1 MKKLLILVF
10 VLLFSGIL
18 KAQEQQVVVP
28 YTLAD
33 RDRAI
38 RTEARME
45 TLEAKVGGLDRRFEG
60 INTRFEGL
68 DKRIDDIHLQIN
80 RLEDKF
86 DSYFMWGFGLVL
98 MSIFGLIGF
107 IIYDR
112 RTTLAPV
119 ESKTDRIIKVLRDA
133 AEKDPALREALK
145 RTALW

>member
-1 MKKLLILVF
+1 MKKLLILAF

-28 YTLAD
+28 YSLAD

-45 TLEAKVGGLDRRFEG
+45 TLEAKVGA
-60 INTRFEGL
+60 L
-68 DKRIDDIHLQIN
+68 DKWIDDIHLQIN
-80 RLEDKF
+80 RLEGKF
-86 DSYFMWGFGLVL
+86 DSYFIWGFGLVL
-98 MSIFGLIGF
+98 MSIFVLIGF

>member
-1 MKKLLILVF
+1 L
-10 VLLFSGIL
+10 
-18 KAQEQQVVVP
+18 VP

-38 RTEARME
+38 RSEARME
-45 TLEAKVGGLDRRFEG
+45 TLEAKVDA
-60 INTRFEGL
+60 L
-68 DKRIDDIHLQIN
+68 DKRIDNVQLQLN

-98 MSIFGLIGF
+98 MSIFVLIGF

-119 ESKTDRIIKVLRDA
+119 ESKTERIIKALKEA
-133 AEKDPALREALK
+133 SEKDPVLREALK
-145 RTALW
+145 KTALW

>member
-1 MKKLLILVF
+1 MKRLVVLITLVF
-10 VLLFSGIL
+10 LVFIL
-18 KAQEQQVVVP
+18 NAQEQQIAVP

-45 TLEAKVGGLDRRFEG
+45 TLEAKVGA
-60 INTRFEGL
+60 L
-68 DKRIDDIHLQIN
+68 DKRIDALSLNMDSRFSEMNKKID

-119 ESKTDRIIKVLRDA
+119 ENKTERILKVLREA
-133 AEKDPALREALK
+133 AEKDPVIREALK

>member
-1 MKKLLILVF
+1 MKRLKIF
-10 VLLFSGIL
+10 VLLVVIL
-18 KAQEQQVVVP
+18 LSLASIAQENTIS
-28 YTLAD
+28 YTQAD
-33 RDRAI
+33 RDRLV
-38 RTEARME
+38 RLE
-45 TLEAKVGGLDRRFEG
+45 TKVEG
-60 INTRFEGL
+60 V

-107 IIYDR
+107 VIYDR

-119 ESKTDRIIKVLRDA
+119 ESKTERIIKALKEA
-133 AEKDPALREALK
+133 SEKDPALRDALK

>member
-1 MKKLLILVF
+1 M
-10 VLLFSGIL
+10 
-18 KAQEQQVVVP
+18 VP

-45 TLEAKVGGLDRRFEG
+45 SLEGKVQALDLS
-60 INTRFEGL
+60 IN
-68 DKRIDDIHLQIN
+68 KKID

-86 DSYFMWGFGLVL
+86 DSFFMWGFGLVL

-107 IIYDR
+107 VIYDR

-119 ESKTDRIIKVLRDA
+119 ENKTERIIKALKEA
-133 AEKDPALREALK
+133 AEKDPSLREALK
-145 RTALW
+145 KTALW

>member
-1 MKKLLILVF
+1 MKRYFLFIAILLLA
-10 VLLFSGIL
+10 LAP
-18 KAQEQQVVVP
+18 KAQEKTIS
-28 YTLAD
+28 YTQAD
-33 RDRAI
+33 RDRMV
-38 RTEARME
+38 RLESKVEA
-45 TLEAKVGGLDRRFEG
+45 
-60 INTRFEGL
+60 L

-119 ESKTDRIIKVLRDA
+119 ENKTERIIKVLKEA
-133 AEKDPALREALK
+133 AEKDPVLREALK
-145 RTALW
+145 KTALW

>member
-1 MKKLLILVF
+1 MVRVETKV
-10 VLLFSGIL
+10 
-18 KAQEQQVVVP
+18 
-28 YTLAD
+28 
-33 RDRAI
+33 
-38 RTEARME
+38 EA
-45 TLEAKVGGLDRRFEG
+45 
-60 INTRFEGL
+60 L
-68 DKRIDDIHLQIN
+68 DKRIDASSLNMDSRFSEMNKKID

-119 ESKTDRIIKVLRDA
+119 ENKTERILKVLKEA
-133 AEKDPALREALK
+133 AEKDPVIREALK